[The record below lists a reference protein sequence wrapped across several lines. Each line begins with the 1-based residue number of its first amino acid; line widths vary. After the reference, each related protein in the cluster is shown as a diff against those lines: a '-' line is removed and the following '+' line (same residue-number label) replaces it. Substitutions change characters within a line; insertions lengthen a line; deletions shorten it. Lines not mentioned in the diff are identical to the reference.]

1 MARQKKPDQK
11 QIAQYNHEN
20 EQRANNPPVG
30 LVTPETDPEEG
41 SQKYAYDPHLDPQ
54 LVWAGKAEHTNFE
67 VPTVSLHVHERID
80 PRSII
85 EAVRKQ
91 NQSQG
96 VQLSLFETPE
106 ENPPIR
112 HAIEFYKHKHNW
124 SNRLVAG
131 DSLLVMN
138 SLLEKEG
145 MAGQVQMIYFDPPYG
160 IKYGSNFQPFVNKR
174 DVKDGKD
181 ADLTQEPEM
190 IKAFRDTWE
199 LGIHSYLTYLR
210 DRLLLAREL
219 LTDTGSV
226 FVQISD
232 ENLHH
237 VRELMDEVFG
247 SENFCCLIP
256 FRKKTM
262 PLGTKLL
269 EQMHDFIL
277 WYAKIKV
284 DNLGKTN
291 VKYNRLF
298 LKQSANHDND
308 WSWYQ
313 LPDESRH
320 KMTREQIKNPNLLPA
335 DAKIYRLK
343 SLEPSGNNPSGQFEF
358 EFGGK
363 IYKPPR
369 GGWGSDRK
377 SLESLKKAKRLQPK
391 GELLNYV
398 LFFEDYPVTTLT
410 SPWIDTTG
418 SQDKRYVVQTGNE
431 VIQRCLLMTT
441 DPGDLVLDITC
452 LRKGTKILTPTPTLP
467 MNGEGA
473 RELKVPPFTG
483 GFRGGKL
490 IPIEEIQP
498 GTLVYSHD
506 NKPHRVLRTIQKQYQ
521 GEMIGLTCKNN
532 NTTMWLTADHRVLA
546 KLRPRS
552 LGGNQ
557 DWSATPY
564 SHLKLRQKLRKEM
577 TPPEQKLWAVL
588 RGKKLEFKF
597 RRQHPIGRYIADF
610 YSRDAHLVVEIDGA
624 THFEPEAIE
633 YDRQRDRF
641 MRSLGLDVLRF
652 TTKEIYENLEGV
664 CLAIES
670 QCRIRTQ
677 SIEGAIWVQ
686 AGTLQPGDI
695 VFTALLSPPNPPWTG
710 GEREE
715 EKISLQCV
723 EIVKVENCWSNET
736 VYDLEI
742 EGSHSF
748 ITEVCTVHNCGS
760 GTTAYVAEQWGRR
773 WITCDTS
780 RVAITLAKQRLMTA
794 TFDYYQLA
802 NSQEG
807 VGSGFKYKTVPHITL
822 KSIANNPEIREG
834 MNRIEIEQA
843 INKYADQETL
853 YDQPLLDKSKARVT
867 GPFTVEAVPA
877 ATVKP
882 IEDIINPPIPDN
894 SIARSGETLR
904 QSEWRDELL
913 KTGIRGKNGQYIL
926 FSKVESLPGT
936 RWLHADAETK
946 PTPPQSPRERGEEN
960 LANTVKEA
968 SGSYGQPMRVVISF
982 GQEYAPLEQRQVT
995 QAIEEAQTL
1004 VPKPKLIIF
1013 AAFQFD
1019 PEAAKD
1025 IEETNWP
1032 GVTLLKAQMNADLL
1046 TEDLKKKRAS
1056 NESFW
1061 LIGQPDVA
1069 LRRIDKGENQ
1079 GKYQVEV
1086 FGFDYYNTKTGK
1098 IESGSVEKIAIWM
1111 LDSDYDGRSIFPRQV
1126 FFPMAGE
1133 KDAWSRL
1140 ARNLKAEIDEDL
1152 IESYQ
1157 GTVSLPFEM
1166 GEHQRVAVK
1175 IVDDRG
1181 IESLKIIR
1189 LQP

>member
-85 EAVRKQ
+85 DAVRKQ

-181 ADLTQEPEM
+181 EDLTQEPEM

-219 LTDTGSV
+219 LSESGSV

-232 ENLHH
+232 ENVHL
-237 VRELMDEVFG
+237 VRCLMDEVFG
-247 SENFCCLIP
+247 VNNFISIISFQKKGSQSGEFIPPINEYLVWYVKEKSQAKFRRLYVNRELAGVGGSGFNYLELQSGEVRNLTEDEKEGFSE
-256 FRKKTM
+256 
-262 PLGTKLL
+262 
-269 EQMHDFIL
+269 
-277 WYAKIKV
+277 
-284 DNLGKTN
+284 
-291 VKYNRLF
+291 
-298 LKQSANHDND
+298 
-308 WSWYQ
+308 
-313 LPDESRH
+313 
-320 KMTREQIKNPNLLPA
+320 LPA
-335 DAKIYRLK
+335 GSKAFRYNPLFSAKHGPNDPVQINGKFY
-343 SLEPSGNNPSGQFEF
+343 PSGGNSWKINPGNIHRLYAIGRVVSQNTRLVFKRYANDFNFVPITNIWSGV
-358 EFGGK
+358 GGASDK
-363 IYKPPR
+363 I
-369 GGWGSDRK
+369 
-377 SLESLKKAKRLQPK
+377 
-391 GELLNYV
+391 
-398 LFFEDYPVTTLT
+398 
-410 SPWIDTTG
+410 
-418 SQDKRYVVQTGNE
+418 YVVQTNSE
-431 VIQRCLLMTT
+431 VIKRCLLMTT
-441 DPGDLVLDITC
+441 DPGDLVLDIT
-452 LRKGTKILTPTPTLP
+452 
-467 MNGEGA
+467 
-473 RELKVPPFTG
+473 
-483 GFRGGKL
+483 
-490 IPIEEIQP
+490 
-498 GTLVYSHD
+498 
-506 NKPHRVLRTIQKQYQ
+506 
-521 GEMIGLTCKNN
+521 
-532 NTTMWLTADHRVLA
+532 
-546 KLRPRS
+546 
-552 LGGNQ
+552 
-557 DWSATPY
+557 
-564 SHLKLRQKLRKEM
+564 
-577 TPPEQKLWAVL
+577 
-588 RGKKLEFKF
+588 
-597 RRQHPIGRYIADF
+597 
-610 YSRDAHLVVEIDGA
+610 
-624 THFEPEAIE
+624 
-633 YDRQRDRF
+633 
-641 MRSLGLDVLRF
+641 
-652 TTKEIYENLEGV
+652 
-664 CLAIES
+664 
-670 QCRIRTQ
+670 
-677 SIEGAIWVQ
+677 
-686 AGTLQPGDI
+686 
-695 VFTALLSPPNPPWTG
+695 
-710 GEREE
+710 
-715 EKISLQCV
+715 
-723 EIVKVENCWSNET
+723 
-736 VYDLEI
+736 
-742 EGSHSF
+742 
-748 ITEVCTVHNCGS
+748 CGS

-807 VGSGFKYKTVPHITL
+807 VGGGFKYKTVPHITL

-834 MNRIEIEQA
+834 MNRIEIQQA

-882 IEDIINPPIPDN
+882 IDDIINPPIPDN

-1069 LRRIDKGENQ
+1069 LRRIDKGENK
-1079 GKYQVEV
+1079 GKYEVEV

-1098 IESGSVEKIAIWM
+1098 IESGSVEKIAVWM

-1166 GEHQRVAVK
+1166 GEYQRVAVK